1 MLLANFLAEKIRL
14 PTAAGGSDRGE
25 QSQGC

>member
-14 PTAAGGSDRGE
+14 PTAAAGSDRGE
-25 QSQGC
+25 QS

>member
-25 QSQGC
+25 QS